1 MMLAASAAGA
11 EETIVSLSPAAKEQ
25 ALEAAAARNAGAIG
39 EPAINGVGRQIHGQ
53 VGVMIGTN
61 GTRGVFGSAIA
72 PVGETGSVAVA
83 FENSRFGGR
92 R

>member
-1 MMLAASAAGA
+1 M
-11 EETIVSLSPAAKEQ
+11 VSLSPEAKERV
-25 ALEAAAARNAGAIG
+25 LEAAAARNAGAIG
-39 EPAINGVGRQIHGQ
+39 EPVINGTGRQIHGQ
-53 VGVMIGTN
+53 IGMMIGTN
-61 GTRGVFGSAIA
+61 GTRGVFGSAVA